1 MSKRD
6 YYEILGL
13 PKNASDED
21 IKKAYRTAAM
31 KYHPDRNKE
40 PGSEDK
46 FKEAKEAYECLGD
59 SEKRQQYDQHG
70 HNDPFAHGRR
80 QTWQF
85 NAGDDHINNVFNN
98 IFGNRGFRVH
108 EGVFGQQQPHQQVIH
123 IITISLADA
132 YTGRTIK
139 PDTKTV
145 INIPKGVRS
154 GTTFFAE
161 GKLYRVDVQQHQK
174 FMRSLDDLMIDIE
187 ITAIEA
193 MLGVEVVLEHLDGS
207 KLQFNVPISIQHGQI
222 IKLNAKGMKNPET
235 DRYGDMMV
243 RISIVVPKDLS
254 EEQKIT
260 LKTFSHRESIN
271 I

>member
-59 SEKRQQYDQHG
+59 AEKRQLYDQHG

-80 QTWQF
+80 HQSNTG
-85 NAGDDHINNVFNN
+85 NDHISDIFTN
-98 IFGNRGFRVH
+98 IFGNRGFQFH
-108 EGVFGQQQPHQQVIH
+108 TGGFEQPQPVIH
-123 IITISLADA
+123 IITISLVDS
-132 YTGRTIK
+132 YTGRTIR
-139 PDTKTV
+139 PDAKTV
-145 INIPKGVRS
+145 MNIPKGVRP
-154 GTTFFAE
+154 GTKFFAE
-161 GKLYRVDVQQHQK
+161 GKLYRIDVHPHEK
-174 FMRSLDDLMIDIE
+174 FMRSLDDLMVNVE

-193 MLGVEVVLEHLDGS
+193 MLGVEAVLEHLDGS
-207 KLQFNVPISIQHGQI
+207 KLQFNIPASIQHGQI

-235 DRYGDMMV
+235 DHYGDMMV
-243 RISIVVPKDLS
+243 RISVVVPRSLS
-254 EEQKIT
+254 EEQKAT
-260 LKTFSHRESIN
+260 LKTLSHRESIN